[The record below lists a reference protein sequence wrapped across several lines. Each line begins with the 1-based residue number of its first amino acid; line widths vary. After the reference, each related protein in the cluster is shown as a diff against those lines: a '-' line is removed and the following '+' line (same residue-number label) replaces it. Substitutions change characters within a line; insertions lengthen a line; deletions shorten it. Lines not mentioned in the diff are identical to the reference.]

1 MIAWFRIGDVFPADD
16 PVARFVITF
25 AMFANDLFRST
36 AMFGRLDD
44 ETIEDMGR
52 RLMLVRYQ
60 ASLFHEVVTFIRD
73 ARRVPAVEAFVVSL
87 EADAPGQLATMQDA
101 AHELGPWLENHRNL
115 TFHYAEMHPARIAAG
130 RDDLMRA
137 LADAADER
145 SMIEAVEGDRLGFP
159 FADQVVV
166 QLLPEDLRTGS
177 QVLVRGVAAATALS
191 MAAVRKHISAQDEAS
206 FVITAG
212 PDID

>member
-1 MIAWFRIGDVFPADD
+1 MFPADD
-16 PVARFVITF
+16 PVARFVITV

-36 AMFGRLDD
+36 AMFGRLEDSN
-44 ETIEDMGR
+44 IEDMGR

-73 ARRVPAVEAFVVSL
+73 ARRVPAVDTFVLSL
-87 EADAPGQLATMQDA
+87 EAEAPGQLATMQDA

-145 SMIEAVEGDRLGFP
+145 SMIEAVEGSAGFP

-166 QLLPEDLRTGS
+166 HLLPKDLRTGS

-191 MAAVRKHISAQDEAS
+191 MAAVRKHISGQDESS
-206 FVITAG
+206 FVITSR
-212 PDID
+212 PT